1 MSAWA
6 DVERALSADD
16 AEERRRAAAS
26 LRRPSSEVPV
36 KLLMRALS
44 DSDWRVRKEA
54 VLTAVALAPSPEVL
68 SALVAALGPGDNVG
82 ERNSAVEALADYGVH
97 AIGALAHALGDLDAD
112 GRKLVVDVLALGA
125 RPEALPLLK
134 RLLKDP
140 DVNVRGA
147 AVEAVAAI
155 GEGCAEEAIAI
166 LDECLDSLSRF
177 ERLAALQGL
186 ERLSATLPWE
196 RLEPLASDPILLP
209 AVLALAG
216 RSGAE
221 PAVPALLD
229 MLAAARGRTFAD
241 ALASLVEL
249 SRTSARAHERLG
261 AGLREAPAQVRE
273 TILAL
278 CLDEDG
284 QPGERRN
291 ALCAAGLL
299 GSDAAARAAVAALA
313 DDALAEQAEATLTEL
328 GSAAVAALV
337 AGAEGP
343 TPEQRAACLSL
354 LGPLVALDPDAN
366 AAAKRAL
373 GDAAPEVVAAA
384 LDALAAAGDRAALQ
398 DAAGLLGAAPVVAQA
413 AHRALATLARRH
425 PADALGLVRSAS
437 PSGAGAEAA
446 AIVIEALG
454 ASQPDVG
461 AHVAFLA
468 AALGGPIPTA
478 RRAALSALSALGGS
492 AALEPVAFALNDE
505 ELEVRIAAIRA
516 LGRLSDETG
525 RPLGVEHLTEIARLS
540 SDRSLVAAAARAL
553 GEVGDARAVPV
564 LGELLGR
571 EPVVAVAA
579 LEALG
584 AFAGV
589 ERDEHVVSA
598 LSHADSEVVKSA
610 MRVLASASDPRA
622 ASRLGV
628 CLEHT
633 EWDVRRLAAELLGT
647 LGCDE
652 ALALLRG
659 RLSLE
664 RQDLVREELTR
675 AITDAETLSG
685 RRRTA
690 PPPSLR
696 GMRRQ

>member
-1 MSAWA
+1 MSEWA

-26 LRRPSSEVPV
+26 LRRPSREVSV
-36 KLLMRALS
+36 ELLLQALG
-44 DSDWRVRKEA
+44 DPDWRVRKEA
-54 VLTAVALAPSPEVL
+54 VLTAVALAPSPAVL
-68 SALVAALGPGDNVG
+68 SALVAELRPGDNVG
-82 ERNSAVEALADYGVH
+82 KRNSAVEALAGYGVH
-97 AIGALAHALGDLDAD
+97 AIGPLARAVGDLDAD
-112 GRKLVVDVLALGA
+112 GKKLVVDVLALGA

-147 AVEAVAAI
+147 SVEAVAAI
-155 GEGCAEEAIAI
+155 GEGCAPEAIAI
-166 LDECLDSLSRF
+166 LDECLDSPSRF

-196 RLEPLASDPILLP
+196 RLEPLAADPILLP

-221 PAVPALLD
+221 PAAPALLST
-229 MLAAARGRTFAD
+229 LASARGKIFAEV
-241 ALASLVEL
+241 LASLVEL
-249 SRTSARAHERLG
+249 SRTSAAAHERLG
-261 AGLREAPAQVRE
+261 AGLREAPARVRE

-278 CLDEDG
+278 CLDEEARPD
-284 QPGERRN
+284 ERRN
-291 ALCAAGLL
+291 ALRAAGLL

-328 GSAAVAALV
+328 GSAAIAALV

-343 TPEQRAACLSL
+343 TTERRAACLSL

-373 GDAAPEVVAAA
+373 GDPAPEVVAAA
-384 LDALAAAGDRAALQ
+384 LDALAAAGDRAALR

-413 AHRALATLARRH
+413 AHRALAVLARRH
-425 PADALGLVRSAS
+425 PDDALGLVRAAS

-454 ASQPDVG
+454 AGQPDVG

-492 AALEPVAFALNDE
+492 AALEPIAFALNDE
-505 ELEVRIAAIRA
+505 ELEVRIAAVRA
-516 LGRLSDETG
+516 LGRLADQAG
-525 RPLGVEHLTEIARLS
+525 KPLGVDHLMEIARAA
-540 SDRSLVAAAARAL
+540 SDRTLVAAAARAL

-584 AFAGV
+584 AFDGV
-589 ERDEHVVSA
+589 ARSEHVVSA
-598 LSHADSEVVKSA
+598 LSHADPEVVKSA
-610 MRVLASASDPRA
+610 MRVLAGASDAGTPA
-622 ASRLGV
+622 RLGV
-628 CLEHT
+628 CLEHV

-647 LGCDE
+647 LGGDE
-652 ALALLRG
+652 ALSLLRG

-664 RQDLVREELTR
+664 RHDLVREALTR
-675 AITDAETLSG
+675 AITDAETQSG

-696 GMRRQ
+696 GVPRQ